1 MQQISFEALVK
12 KAMKLK
18 QVGIKWHFHMIG
30 PACIFSR
37 SKEQYEI
44 KIESN
49 GEVFSSHF
57 SEKPISE
64 TRQMAEVA
72 YGLDFLKRE
81 KNVDKEIRS
90 DEKVAKNEAFQ
101 KIMDRARGCQASGSA
116 WHNHHLP
123 PQCSLNPNKGEHCIV
138 FEDET
143 GGDALYAYYDHD
155 PVDDLAELERLF
167 FVKGG

>member
-1 MQQISFEALVK
+1 
-12 KAMKLK
+12 
-18 QVGIKWHFHMIG
+18 MIG

-44 KIESN
+44 IIEN
-49 GEVFSSHF
+49 ETTAEVFSSYF

-64 TRQMAEVA
+64 TRQMAELA

-81 KNVDKEIRS
+81 NNSNKTIPTGEKVDKN
-90 DEKVAKNEAFQ
+90 DAFL
-101 KIMDRARGCQASGSA
+101 KIMDRARGCQPSGST

-123 PQCSLNPNKGEHCIV
+123 PQCSLNPQKGKHCIV

-143 GGDALYAYYDHD
+143 SGEALYAYYDHD
-155 PVDDLAELERLF
+155 PVGSLAELERLF
-167 FVKGG
+167 FAQ